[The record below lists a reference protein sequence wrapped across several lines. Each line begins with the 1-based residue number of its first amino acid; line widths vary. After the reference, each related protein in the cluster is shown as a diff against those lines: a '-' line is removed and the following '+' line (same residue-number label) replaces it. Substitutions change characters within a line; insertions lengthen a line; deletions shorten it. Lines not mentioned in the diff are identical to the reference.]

1 MADTTERLRIII
13 ETLGAE
19 LTAKELNQVAAGLR
33 DTAKEADK
41 AGKEV
46 KTAGQETTRTG
57 EAAEAA
63 GRRFGGLAREISQG
77 DWRGAAV
84 QFVQMRGALSGIGTL
99 ASVAA
104 TGVLA
109 LAAAYYQGYQESKQF
124 NQSMIL
130 TGGYAGLIG
139 GQLDT
144 MSSKLAR
151 SVNTTVGGARETLQ
165 TLVSTGK
172 FTGDTLET
180 AGRAI
185 ELVSKYSGR
194 TRADVVADFS
204 KMSEGVTKWA
214 VNQNERYHFLTL
226 SQYEHIK
233 ALERQGKASEAAK
246 FAMEAMT
253 TSMGTKIEP
262 ALGSLERAWD
272 SLGKKASEVW
282 DTMKGIGRPETVQDR
297 LNAASESV
305 AGATSRFDAARRNN
319 SGSALDGAL
328 MRKTQEDLRRA
339 LETQS
344 VAQSDLRLLRN
355 SALNK
360 AETAQTN
367 QAAIADA
374 EAADKR
380 GGGRGTRVGAIDPE
394 IEARRRLRSELSGY
408 AADYEQQVYRLVYL
422 RDKEGLSVERF
433 NDEIQK
439 LVFSQPGQVAA
450 ARERADLARQEAER
464 QKDLE
469 RNRLDA
475 AAAATKSFQAGEQEI
490 ARLLQGNDALEAQ
503 IAVVG
508 KTSAEIQELKAQR
521 LDHAIA
527 IAEERLQV
535 QAAMRFGE
543 DEIAQTQRK
552 IEALKRE
559 RDLTRDLGRKQA
571 DEDQRQRNEEESK
584 RFSQDLRRDVTD
596 SLQRAFESGKSPAD
610 ALASTLANTI
620 KTRLTRAL
628 AEAIANPILKP
639 LEQVVGGAGGGLGGL
654 FNGGAGLFS
663 DSFGGTPDFDWSWF
677 FGGAHSGAL
686 VGSEATFMR
695 AMNPAAFAGANR
707 FHTGGLVGGEVPI
720 IAKKGEGVFTEGQ
733 MSKLAPVGS
742 AAPQVTVNVQTM
754 PGQTASVQQRQG
766 RDGLNIDVIVQQIE
780 DQLAGNIAAGAGAI
794 GQAMEGR
801 YNLRTAV
808 T

>member
-1 MADTTERLRIII
+1 MTDTTERLRIII

-19 LTAKELNQVAAGLR
+19 LTATELKQVAAGLR
-33 DTAKEADK
+33 DTAKDADK
-41 AGKEV
+41 AGKEL

-63 GRRFGGLAREISQG
+63 GRRFGGLARELAQG
-77 DWRGAAV
+77 DWRGAAI
-84 QFVQMRGALSGIGTL
+84 QFVQMRGAVTAIGSL
-99 ASVAA
+99 AGVAA

-130 TGGYAGLIG
+130 TGGYAGLVA
-139 GQLDT
+139 GQLDG
-144 MSSKLAR
+144 MSAQLAR
-151 SVNTTVGGARETLQ
+151 TVNTTVGGARETLQ
-165 TLVSTGK
+165 ALVSTGK
-172 FTGDTLET
+172 FTGDTLIA

-185 ELVSKYSGR
+185 ELVAEYSGR
-194 TRADVVADFS
+194 SRAEVVADFA
-204 KMSEGVTKWA
+204 KMSDGVTKWA
-214 VNQNERYHFLTL
+214 VEQNKQYHFM
-226 SQYEHIK
+226 SIAQYEQIK
-233 ALERQGKASEAAK
+233 LLEKQGQAGEAVK
-246 FAMEAMT
+246 LTMEAMT
-253 TSMGTKIEP
+253 TSMGNRIVP

-272 SLGKKASEVW
+272 GVQKAASW
-282 DTMKGIGRPETVQDR
+282 AWNAMKGIGRQESVMDR
-297 LNAASESV
+297 L
-305 AGATSRFDAARRNN
+305 DAARKLVQ
-319 SGSALDGAL
+319 SAAYELAQAQKLAPSTAGARQENLDRAQASL
-328 MRKTQEDLRRA
+328 RA
-339 LETQS
+339 LEYTAARDRRAAVERSMQAQADQTAIDEAEKKGKQS
-344 VAQSDLRLLRN
+344 GIN
-355 SALNK
+355 
-360 AETAQTN
+360 
-367 QAAIADA
+367 
-374 EAADKR
+374 
-380 GGGRGTRVGAIDPE
+380 RVDPE
-394 IEARRRLRSELSGY
+394 IEARRRLRSEMSGF
-408 AADYEQQVYRLVYL
+408 AADYEKEVYRLVYM

-433 NDEIQK
+433 NEELQK
-439 LVFSQPGQVAA
+439 LVARQPGQVAL
-450 ARERADLARQEAER
+450 ARERADLTKLEAER
-464 QKDLE
+464 AKELAK
-469 RNRLDA
+469 NREAA
-475 AAAATKSFQAGEQEI
+475 AAAATKDYQAHEQEI
-490 ARLLQGNDALEAQ
+490 AALLQGNEQLEQQ
-503 IAVVG
+503 IVVVG
-508 KTSAEIQELKAQR
+508 KTKGEIQELKAAR

-527 IAEERLQV
+527 IAQEKL
-535 QAAMRFGE
+535 AMQDKFGFDQQDLE
-543 DEIAQTQRK
+543 QTQRK
-552 IEALKRE
+552 IDALKRE
-559 RDLTRDLGRKQA
+559 RDLTRELGKRE
-571 DEDQRQRNEEESK
+571 DEDEQRKRNAEESK

-794 GQAMEGR
+794 GQAIEGR